1 MKTNTCNH
9 TEEIARAIYL
19 QYQTSLNPHTD
30 FDWASLPADE
40 RQAWLRIAGT
50 ILPTLGHHALADL
63 LAYAKL
69 KLRETSSGWRKLL
82 WGLAASALLAA
93 LSWLASMGLTGCGH
107 TVEASREEGILICKD
122 GSCLIVKDG
131 RITYRPHPQQP
142 ITPSGK

>member
-9 TEEIARAIYL
+9 TEQIARAIYS
-19 QYQTSLNPHTD
+19 QYQTSLNPNAETD
-30 FDWASLPADE
+30 WDALPADE

-50 ILPTLGHHALADL
+50 ILPTLGQHALADL

-69 KLRETSSGWRKLL
+69 KLRETSSVWRKLL
-82 WGLAASALLAA
+82 WGLASAALLAA

-107 TVEASREEGILICKD
+107 TVEASRQNGIIICRD

-131 RITYRPHPQQP
+131 QITYGPHPQQTVNP
-142 ITPSGK
+142 TGK